1 MNASDTIETKEIER
15 QRERVRVL
23 CRKKHFEEAADLCAA
38 SSDEAL
44 IFTPREAIADFISE
58 TRTAEAARLYRI
70 SADFY
75 RFEGTQATGSGE
87 GIAAMD
93 NLRRVE
99 DKLKNLNGSKR
110 GGGLSVERM
119 RDWLKTYF

>member
-23 CRKKHFEEAADLCAA
+23 CRKKRFEEAADLCAA

-58 TRTAEAARLYRI
+58 TRTAEAARFYRI
-70 SADFY
+70 SADLIW
-75 RFEGTQATGSGE
+75 SS
-87 GIAAMD
+87 
-93 NLRRVE
+93 
-99 DKLKNLNGSKR
+99 LNRQKTLY
-110 GGGLSVERM
+110 LSSTFNFQFCFKFHRAFVS
-119 RDWLKTYF
+119 